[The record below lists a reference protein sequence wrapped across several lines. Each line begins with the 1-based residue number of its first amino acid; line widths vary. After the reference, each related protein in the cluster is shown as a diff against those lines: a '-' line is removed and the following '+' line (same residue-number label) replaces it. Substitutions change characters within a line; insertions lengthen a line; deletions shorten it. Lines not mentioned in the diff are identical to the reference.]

1 MPASRNSAL
10 HSEFRALQYVLV
22 ASLLLYLGRDFLVPV
37 SLSVLISFIL
47 FPICSWLEKKGVGR
61 MAAAVLGVTLIV
73 LLFVSLV
80 ALLVWQ
86 VVAFFDEWPGMREKL
101 IQSLGELSSWL
112 TSQFDMTREQ
122 QNQWI
127 EELRSSP
134 NWVVDFLKDA
144 VSVSTVSLVL
154 IILVPIYSILIL
166 YYRNM
171 FAKVLYGIFPD
182 QRSENIREILHLA
195 IHSYYRFIRGMA
207 LVYLI
212 VGILNSLGLWM
223 LGIPHAALF
232 GFVASVLT
240 FVPYVGILVASLL
253 PISVAWLT
261 YSSVWYP
268 VGVVAVF
275 GVVQYLEANVI
286 FPLAVSSQL
295 KVNTLMTI
303 IAIVLGGLLWGVMGM
318 ILFVPFLAIL
328 KLVADRS
335 PRMRTL
341 AMLLGTSR
349 E

>member
-1 MPASRNSAL
+1 
-10 HSEFRALQYVLV
+10 
-22 ASLLLYLGRDFLVPV
+22 
-37 SLSVLISFIL
+37 
-47 FPICSWLEKKGVGR
+47 
-61 MAAAVLGVTLIV
+61 
-73 LLFVSLV
+73 
-80 ALLVWQ
+80 
-86 VVAFFDEWPGMREKL
+86 
-101 IQSLGELSSWL
+101 
-112 TSQFDMTREQ
+112 
-122 QNQWI
+122 
-127 EELRSSP
+127 
-134 NWVVDFLKDA
+134 
-144 VSVSTVSLVL
+144 
-154 IILVPIYSILIL
+154 
-166 YYRNM
+166 
-171 FAKVLYGIFPD
+171 
-182 QRSENIREILHLA
+182 
-195 IHSYYRFIRGMA
+195 MA

>member
-1 MPASRNSAL
+1 
-10 HSEFRALQYVLV
+10 
-22 ASLLLYLGRDFLVPV
+22 
-37 SLSVLISFIL
+37 
-47 FPICSWLEKKGVGR
+47 
-61 MAAAVLGVTLIV
+61 
-73 LLFVSLV
+73 
-80 ALLVWQ
+80 
-86 VVAFFDEWPGMREKL
+86 
-101 IQSLGELSSWL
+101 
-112 TSQFDMTREQ
+112 
-122 QNQWI
+122 
-127 EELRSSP
+127 
-134 NWVVDFLKDA
+134 
-144 VSVSTVSLVL
+144 
-154 IILVPIYSILIL
+154 
-166 YYRNM
+166 
-171 FAKVLYGIFPD
+171 
-182 QRSENIREILHLA
+182 
-195 IHSYYRFIRGMA
+195 
-207 LVYLI
+207 
-212 VGILNSLGLWM
+212 M